1 MSAIDFAA
9 PRDETGRTAPMES
22 SPARLLLRFMSR
34 YRGRVALGLF
44 MAVAGTLLG
53 FVFPGVT
60 QWFIDDI
67 IPNKR
72 LDRILPAAMLAWG
85 AFALRQVFYAM
96 RTVANNTFELRMTY
110 DLRSQ
115 LHQKIQHLPLK
126 WFDRQ
131 STGDI
136 LTRMADDVPAT
147 QRVILDGIDQAVPAV
162 LQAVLCAA
170 VMFYLHW
177 KLALVTL
184 APLPLIAA
192 GGWIYAR
199 WVSPRASEARE
210 AASGLNSLL
219 HDNVAGIRQIKSYTL
234 EEEKQRD
241 FDESSDAY
249 RARQTKLQRAWAVYG
264 PGMGFLG
271 DSGVILLMGFGA
283 WWAAQ
288 GEITIG
294 QLGQF
299 LLLIGM
305 LYEPIGRLH
314 GINQTFVHGAASA
327 KRIFE
332 ILGLGD
338 AEDLKQGA
346 PVGEVRGEIIF
357 RAVSFRYDEN
367 RPTLSEVSLTVEPRQ
382 TVAIVGET
390 GSGKS
395 TTFQLLTRFYEP
407 ESGEITLD
415 GRPIRELNKASLRD
429 AIGYVTQESY
439 LFNETIRE
447 NLLLGRPDATEADL
461 WHALEMA
468 CAEDFVE
475 HMEDGLD
482 THVGERGSRLSG
494 GEKQRISIARAFLK
508 NAPILLLDEATSAVD
523 TKSEKLIQ
531 QGIDTL
537 RANRT
542 CLVIAH
548 RLSTIKNAHRIYVM
562 RNGRILAH
570 GTHEELLRSCEYY
583 AELARLSFTAEKLEL

>member
-382 TVAIVGET
+382 TVAIVGAT

-415 GRPIRELNKASLRD
+415 GRPIRELNKAGLRD

-562 RNGRILAH
+562 RHGRILAH

>member
-1 MSAIDFAA
+1 M
-9 PRDETGRTAPMES
+9 
-22 SPARLLLRFMSR
+22 
-34 YRGRVALGLF
+34 
-44 MAVAGTLLG
+44 
-53 FVFPGVT
+53 
-60 QWFIDDI
+60 
-67 IPNKR
+67 
-72 LDRILPAAMLAWG
+72 
-85 AFALRQVFYAM
+85 
-96 RTVANNTFELRMTY
+96 
-110 DLRSQ
+110 
-115 LHQKIQHLPLK
+115 
-126 WFDRQ
+126 
-131 STGDI
+131 
-136 LTRMADDVPAT
+136 
-147 QRVILDGIDQAVPAV
+147 
-162 LQAVLCAA
+162 
-170 VMFYLHW
+170 
-177 KLALVTL
+177 
-184 APLPLIAA
+184 
-192 GGWIYAR
+192 
-199 WVSPRASEARE
+199 
-210 AASGLNSLL
+210 
-219 HDNVAGIRQIKSYTL
+219 
-234 EEEKQRD
+234 
-241 FDESSDAY
+241 
-249 RARQTKLQRAWAVYG
+249 
-264 PGMGFLG
+264 
-271 DSGVILLMGFGA
+271 
-283 WWAAQ
+283 
-288 GEITIG
+288 
-294 QLGQF
+294 
-299 LLLIGM
+299 
-305 LYEPIGRLH
+305 
-314 GINQTFVHGAASA
+314 
-327 KRIFE
+327 
-332 ILGLGD
+332 
-338 AEDLKQGA
+338 
-346 PVGEVRGEIIF
+346 RGEIIF

-382 TVAIVGET
+382 TVAIVGAT

-562 RNGRILAH
+562 RHGRILAH